1 MGDSSQYYP
10 NYATPAAGDGY
21 AITTDFYG
29 VFGVSSSHFIVGG

>member
-10 NYATPAAGDGY
+10 NYATAAAGEGY

-29 VFGVSSSHFIVGG
+29 MFGVASRRFIVGG